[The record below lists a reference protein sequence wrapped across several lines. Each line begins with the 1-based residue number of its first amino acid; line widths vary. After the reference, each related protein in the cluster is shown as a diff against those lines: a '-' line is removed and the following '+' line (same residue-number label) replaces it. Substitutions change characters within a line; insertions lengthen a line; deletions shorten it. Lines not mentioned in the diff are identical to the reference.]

1 MTNNNLVNPE
11 NLILSIQVSLDGFSF
26 YIKDTVTNT
35 LVACQEYF
43 FKNSGTP
50 QKSLE
55 EIQKVFST
63 TPSLNHTFKEVVVI
77 YANELFAIVPKVM
90 FNEQNLTDYLKF
102 NTKILKTDFIV
113 YDEIEELDLINVY
126 VPYANIN
133 NFFFDHFGTFTYYH
147 SQSILIKNIL
157 SQTSSTDNAEIF
169 IQVSPQAIDLIS
181 YQKKKLLLNNH
192 FKYET
197 PDDFVY
203 YILFCFEQLQLSTE
217 TTKLWLNGSI
227 TEEDATYKLIYEYV
241 RDIAF
246 YSSESNKILKNS
258 FLQYSISL

>member
-1 MTNNNLVNPE
+1 MTNNNLVKPE
-11 NLILSIQVSLDGFSF
+11 NLIVSIQVSLDGFSF
-26 YIKDTVTNT
+26 YIKDFVSDT
-35 LVACQEYF
+35 LVDSQEHF
-43 FKNSGTP
+43 FENSSTP

-55 EIQKVFST
+55 RIQNVFSA
-63 TPSLNHTFKEVVVI
+63 TPSLNKVFKEVVVV
-77 YANELFAIVPKVM
+77 YANELFAMVPKVL

-113 YDEIEELDLINVY
+113 YDEIEELNLINVY

-157 SQTSSTDNAEIF
+157 NQTRTKDSPEVF
-169 IQVSPQAIDLIS
+169 IQVSPQAIDLVC
-181 YQKKKLLLNNH
+181 YQGQKLLLNNH

-197 PDDFVY
+197 PEDFVY
-203 YILFCFEQLQLSTE
+203 YILFCFEQIQLNTE
-217 TTKLWLNGSI
+217 TTKLWLNGTI

-241 RDIAF
+241 RDIEF
-246 YSSESNKILKNS
+246 YSSESNSILKNS
-258 FLQYSISL
+258 FLQYDLSL